1 MIWQRGNDFWHA
13 FGIFQPLTLPGVGTN
28 ATLFCF
34 LQANLW
40 VLHQSKH
47 IASVVRR
54 AMELTWF
61 TGCCYCS
68 LSEVVVIS
76 KWHNP
81 HGILL
86 RHSFWVLKIAFQL
99 LNDHI
104 GFYSC
109 NVEATFLFELFF
121 EHENTTEIRQ
131 IVVANSRTLL
141 SHQRAIINFELKLNC
156 NPLLWNFHSIL
167 EVSSW
172 ESCYFQII
180 TLPKSYVS
188 S

>member
-1 MIWQRGNDFWHA
+1 MSFAPKQTYCVSGKTCYGTYVIYRVLLLF
-13 FGIFQPLTLPGVGTN
+13 TLGSSCHIKMT
-28 ATLFCF
+28 
-34 LQANLW
+34 
-40 VLHQSKH
+40 QS
-47 IASVVRR
+47 
-54 AMELTWF
+54 T
-61 TGCCYCS
+61 
-68 LSEVVVIS
+68 
-76 KWHNP
+76 
-81 HGILL
+81 
-86 RHSFWVLKIAFQL
+86 RHSFEAFFWGIRVLKIAFQL

-109 NVEATFLFELFF
+109 NVEATFLFEVFF